1 MQILVCFTS
10 SPGVFH
16 TSIMGLFKRPSNW
29 LLIVWPSHRTRGLGS
44 GSGLSLFWEV
54 KWIVVS
60 PFICDSCRE
69 RNTSLKKLADIH
81 LKFSLPSLIASLLKS
96 LQNYFGWSSLEHKNR
111 KGHQRLLFVSA
122 FQAHFPS
129 VSTEGSPCSQWS
141 SSVIAMFHYLE
152 LHISRLVQY
161 VLSWVEFIFP
171 TECFEFFLSC
181 DFIISFWFI
190 VVRSYVINVYSL
202 FMYFLIQ
209 HYINF

>member
-1 MQILVCFTS
+1 MHILVCFPS
-10 SPGVFH
+10 SFRVFR
-16 TSIMGLFKRPSNW
+16 TSIMGLFKCPSNW
-29 LLIVWPSHRTRGLGS
+29 LLIVWPSHRTRGFGS

-60 PFICDSCRE
+60 PFISDSCRE
-69 RNTSLKKLADIH
+69 RNTSLKNLADIR
-81 LKFSLPSLIASLLKS
+81 LKFSFPSLIATLLKS
-96 LQNYFGWSSLEHKNR
+96 LQNHFGWSSLEHKNR
-111 KGHQRLLFVSA
+111 KGHQRLLLVSS

-141 SSVIAMFHYLE
+141 SSITAMFHYLE
-152 LHISRLVQY
+152 FHISRLVQF
-161 VLSWVEFIFP
+161 VLPWVEFIFP

-190 VVRSYVINVYSL
+190 IVMSCVINVYSL